1 MKTKS
6 QIKFIIDLLNNPK
19 SLLELKKWYFY
30 YKQKD
35 KSPLDYKIPW
45 MTFSAIDYLSNYLKK
60 DMELFEY
67 GSGGSTLFFAE
78 RVRKIISIEH
88 DKSWYEYEIKI
99 LDELNNLEL
108 HLIEP
113 DENGI
118 YKNKRDGYQNLYFD
132 NYVNTIDKYD
142 MFDVIIVDG
151 RQRNICFK
159 KALQHIKKN
168 GIIVF
173 DNFDRSYYQKS
184 LDLINDNDFEIIN
197 CKGFVPFG
205 TMQSLTTIFQ
215 KK

>member
-1 MKTKS
+1 MK
-6 QIKFIIDLLNNPK
+6 LNTLTDFLFDIVKNPN

-67 GSGGSTLFFAE
+67 GSGGSTLFFADK
-78 RVRKIISIEH
+78 VKQVISIEH
-88 DKSWYEYEIKI
+88 DKNWYDYEIKTLEI
-99 LDELNNLEL
+99 LNNLEL

-113 DENGI
+113 DKSGM
-118 YKNKRDGYQNLYFD
+118 YRNKREGYQNLFFD
-132 NYVNTIDKYD
+132 NYVNSIDKYD
-142 MFDVIIVDG
+142 KFDVIIVDG
-151 RQRNICFK
+151 RQRNICFQ
-159 KALQHIKKN
+159 KAIKHIKKD

-173 DNFDRSYYQKS
+173 DNFDRNYYQKS
-184 LDLINDNDFEIIN
+184 LELINNDFEIIN

-205 TMQSLTTIFQ
+205 TMQSLTTLF
-215 KK
+215 KKK